1 MGRGRTKGEARAPRP
16 SKKRTA
22 ERDSADPDARGRAH
36 RASAAAK
43 RAGANAAR
51 RGASNVADDDARGRP
66 SSRTPRGR
74 RGAPQQTNAPRGLAA
89 AALRRGEL
97 QRAYREKSRRINAS
111 DSADDDDPEAAA
123 SSGGARER
131 AEPSGVAAR
140 NVAHLLLLPDRA
152 AANDTPPSDAA
163 SLAASDDAT
172 CTSPLSSPSS
182 DDATCTSPLSS
193 SSTTTSSSSSSS
205 SSSTRGGRVRYL
217 GSGFRLVRCM
227 PHLKR
232 READAA
238 VSAGRVLVNG
248 ALVRPSRRVLDGDVV
263 TLDGRVMRWEARANA
278 VEAGLGDPIGD
289 GSGDPGRH
297 AFVYLKYHKPRGVVC
312 TMEPSRADSLLFAL
326 KDELTALGRAKRADD
341 AASADHA
348 GARATRSAKARAR
361 RVKPARVFPVGR
373 LDKES
378 SGLVLLTDDGR
389 VSEALL
395 DPRRKAPKTYDVD
408 VHPPASLADAETLA
422 RGVVIETTQ
431 QRTGIATVAPTLP
444 CAVEPVEATRLI
456 HAAAKEEDREEE
468 GPGGAAGSD
477 ASRNKERTATEKS
490 RRFAT
495 LRFVLREGRNR
506 QIRKMCEAVGLEVTR
521 LHRTEVG
528 GVRLGDL
535 EVGGVRRIE
544 GGELDALRRAVD
556 DARGGGGGGG
566 GGYSGGAATRRAAEA
581 SEGWGARI
589 ARGEGAGE

>member
-66 SSRTPRGR
+66 SSRTRPRGR
-74 RGAPQQTNAPRGLAA
+74 GAPRQTNAPRGLAA

-97 QRAYREKSRRINAS
+97 QRAYREKSRRINGS
-111 DSADDDDPEAAA
+111 ESADDDDPEAAA

-131 AEPSGVAAR
+131 AEPTGVAAR

-152 AANDTPPSDAA
+152 AANDAPPSDAA

-172 CTSPLSSPSS
+172 CTFPLSSP
-182 DDATCTSPLSS
+182 
-193 SSTTTSSSSSSS
+193 SSSSSS

-289 GSGDPGRH
+289 GSGDSGRH

-326 KDELTALGRAKRADD
+326 NDELTALGRAKRADD

-348 GARATRSAKARAR
+348 GAGATRGAKARAR
-361 RVKPARVFPVGR
+361 RVKPVRVFPVGR

-444 CAVEPVEATRLI
+444 CAVEPVEATRSI
-456 HAAAKEEDREEE
+456 HAAAKEQDREEE

-566 GGYSGGAATRRAAEA
+566 GGGYSGGAATRRAAEA

-589 ARGEGAGE
+589 ARGEGGGGE

>member
-1 MGRGRTKGEARAPRP
+1 
-16 SKKRTA
+16 
-22 ERDSADPDARGRAH
+22 
-36 RASAAAK
+36 
-43 RAGANAAR
+43 
-51 RGASNVADDDARGRP
+51 
-66 SSRTPRGR
+66 
-74 RGAPQQTNAPRGLAA
+74 
-89 AALRRGEL
+89 
-97 QRAYREKSRRINAS
+97 
-111 DSADDDDPEAAA
+111 
-123 SSGGARER
+123 
-131 AEPSGVAAR
+131 
-140 NVAHLLLLPDRA
+140 
-152 AANDTPPSDAA
+152 
-163 SLAASDDAT
+163 
-172 CTSPLSSPSS
+172 
-182 DDATCTSPLSS
+182 
-193 SSTTTSSSSSSS
+193 
-205 SSSTRGGRVRYL
+205 
-217 GSGFRLVRCM
+217 M

-348 GARATRSAKARAR
+348 GARATRGAKARAR

-431 QRTGIATVAPTLP
+431 QRTGIVTVAPTLP
-444 CAVEPVEATRLI
+444 CVVEPVEATRLI

-544 GGELDALRRAVD
+544 GGSSTRSEEPWTTRGAEEEEAEEEE
-556 DARGGGGGGG
+556 APRGGRRRGARRRRRR
-566 GGYSGGAATRRAAEA
+566 GGARASRGGRATAA
-581 SEGWGARI
+581 SEGDENETTLPREKV
-589 ARGEGAGE
+589 EGTRELRKAERRRE

>member
-51 RGASNVADDDARGRP
+51 RGASNVADDDARGRS

-74 RGAPQQTNAPRGLAA
+74 GTPRQTNAPQGLAA

-97 QRAYREKSRRINAS
+97 QRAYREKSRRINGS
-111 DSADDDDPEAAA
+111 ESADDDDPEAAA

-152 AANDTPPSDAA
+152 AANDAPPSDAA

-172 CTSPLSSPSS
+172 CTSPLSSP
-182 DDATCTSPLSS
+182 
-193 SSTTTSSSSSSS
+193 SSSSSS

-278 VEAGLGDPIGD
+278 VEAGLGDLGD

-341 AASADHA
+341 ATSADHA
-348 GARATRSAKARAR
+348 GARATRGAKARAR
-361 RVKPARVFPVGR
+361 RVKPVRVFPVGR

-444 CAVEPVEATRLI
+444 CAVEPVEATRI

-468 GPGGAAGSD
+468 APGGAAGSD

-566 GGYSGGAATRRAAEA
+566 GGSSGGAATRRAAEA

-589 ARGEGAGE
+589 ARGEGDGGE